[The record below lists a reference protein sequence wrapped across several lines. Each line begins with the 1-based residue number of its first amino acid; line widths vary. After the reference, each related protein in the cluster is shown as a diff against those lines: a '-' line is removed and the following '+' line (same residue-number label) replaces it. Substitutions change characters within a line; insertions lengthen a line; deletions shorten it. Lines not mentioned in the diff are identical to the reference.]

1 LPVIAATTIP
11 TIAFMEYLVETPKY
25 HALYFVNYDP
35 GDQVFLHFCILL
47 LAYVLMFL
55 TRQNE
60 KLRKQAEQSQ
70 QEALKANQNITK
82 TLNEVEVTSDAL
94 NTFSQE
100 LFKNVEA
107 TNLNQNAITTSFSEI
122 VSSINTQRNSVS
134 EINQSMVH
142 SNNVTSSVH
151 ESAVK
156 LHSISQDTRMVTEK
170 SNREVQALKDQT
182 VTLDQVIQTSTQE
195 MSALQEAIQ
204 KISVFLQFIMDVASQ
219 TNLLALNAAIE
230 AARAGEHGKGFAIVA
245 EEVRKLAES
254 SSKATKEISQITT
267 LIAEKSKNT
276 ADEINKISGAMH
288 DVKQTIGTVEK
299 TFELVLEN
307 NNTTFEQADGVQQL
321 VAQLK
326 DAAQR
331 IVYEIESLSAI
342 SEQTSSNSEQ
352 IVGNLAMQEAQIQNI
367 TTSFKTLEARTNV
380 LKDLI
385 HQKDNQ

>member
-1 LPVIAATTIP
+1 
-11 TIAFMEYLVETPKY
+11 
-25 HALYFVNYDP
+25 
-35 GDQVFLHFCILL
+35 
-47 LAYVLMFL
+47 
-55 TRQNE
+55 
-60 KLRKQAEQSQ
+60 
-70 QEALKANQNITK
+70 
-82 TLNEVEVTSDAL
+82 
-94 NTFSQE
+94 
-100 LFKNVEA
+100 
-107 TNLNQNAITTSFSEI
+107 
-122 VSSINTQRNSVS
+122 
-134 EINQSMVH
+134 MVH

-385 HQKDNQ
+385 HQKDNH